1 MAQYPRT
8 LFDVVLVEPEIP
20 NNTGNIGRTCVGMWS
35 RLHLVGPLGF
45 SIDDKQVRRAGLD
58 YWENL
63 DLIYHPST
71 SSWLKTLA
79 PDQRVHVIETT
90 GEKTIFDI
98 EFQPGDTLVFGK
110 ETKGVPKE
118 VQDRFAGQIYR
129 IPFPGSIRS
138 FNLANCVAMVMGEA
152 LHQFVKSGRIEDH
165 LRDSRQAFAKIIKLS
180 DDQ

>member
-1 MAQYPRT
+1 MAHYPTT

-45 SIDDKQVRRAGLD
+45 SIDEKQVRRAGLD

-63 DLIYHPST
+63 ELIYHADRHQWM
-71 SSWLKTLA
+71 SSLKS
-79 PDQRVHVIETT
+79 DQRVHVIETT

-98 EFQPGDTLVFGK
+98 HFRPGDTFVFGK
-110 ETKGVPKE
+110 ETKGLPNDVL
-118 VQDRFAGQIYR
+118 DRFEGQVYR
-129 IPFPGSIRS
+129 VPFPGAIRS

-152 LHQFVKSGRIEDH
+152 L
-165 LRDSRQAFAKIIKLS
+165 RQLIMANALDRARLKL
-180 DDQ
+180 

>member
-1 MAQYPRT
+1 MAQYSRT

-63 DLIYHPST
+63 DLVYHPS
-71 SSWLKTLA
+71 SSAWLKTLT
-79 PDQRVHVIETT
+79 PDQRIHVIETT

-110 ETKGVPKE
+110 ETTGVPKE
-118 VQDRFAGQIYR
+118 VQGRFAGQIYR

-152 LHQFVKSGRIEDH
+152 LRQFVRSGRIEDR
-165 LRDSRQAFAKIIKLS
+165 LR
-180 DDQ
+180 